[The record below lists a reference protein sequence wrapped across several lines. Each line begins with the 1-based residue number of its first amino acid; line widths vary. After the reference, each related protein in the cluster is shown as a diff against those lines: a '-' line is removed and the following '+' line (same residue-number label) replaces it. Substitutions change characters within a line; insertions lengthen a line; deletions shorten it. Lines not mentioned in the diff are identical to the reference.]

1 MERPID
7 QIKKAEAAMKELLEA
22 AAQLRRQVN
31 DACAQNPD
39 ETAEL
44 VAAAERFEK
53 EVQRIDQWLQQ
64 CRRGIQ

>member
-22 AAQLRRQVN
+22 AAQLRRRVN
-31 DACAQNPD
+31 DACVQNPD

-53 EVQRIDQWLQQ
+53 EVQRIDEWLQQ

>member
-7 QIKKAEAAMKELLEA
+7 QIKRAEAAMRELRDA
-22 AAQLRRQVN
+22 AAQLRRQVE
-31 DACAQNPD
+31 AASAQNPG

-44 VAAAERFEK
+44 VQAAERFEK

-64 CRRGIQ
+64 CRKSIQ

>member
-22 AAQLRRQVN
+22 AALLRQRVN
-31 DACAQNPD
+31 DACAQNPQ

-53 EVQRIDQWLQQ
+53 EVQRIDEWLQQ

>member
-22 AAQLRRQVN
+22 AALLRQRVK

-53 EVQRIDQWLQQ
+53 EVQRIDEWLHQ

>member
-39 ETAEL
+39 EAAEL